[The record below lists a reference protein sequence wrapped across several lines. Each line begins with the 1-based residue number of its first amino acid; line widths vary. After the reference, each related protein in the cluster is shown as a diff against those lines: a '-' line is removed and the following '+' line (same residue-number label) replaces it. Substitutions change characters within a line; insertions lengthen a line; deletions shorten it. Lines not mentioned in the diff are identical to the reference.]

1 MNAPQGTRTCLYDS
15 ASLDKVLDRMAQQ
28 AAGLLHGRGPVAVV
42 GVLRRG
48 APLADR
54 LTQRM
59 VQRHGLAPPLR
70 LDLSVKRY
78 ADDLTLLFPDTQFAE
93 APHQAALDL
102 RDHTLLVVDDV
113 LYTGHSALKV
123 VDWLTRKRPA
133 AVRLVVL
140 ADRCVTTLPLRA
152 DVVGLRLEVAPTDIV
167 ECHVPPYE
175 PDFSI
180 QLLQPAPAGRAV

>member
-1 MNAPQGTRTCLYDS
+1 
-15 ASLDKVLDRMAQQ
+15 MAQQ
-28 AAGLLHGRGPVAVV
+28 AAGLLRANGLVAVV

-54 LTQRM
+54 LTRRM
-59 VQRHGLAPPLR
+59 VQYHGLAPPLR
-70 LDLSVKRY
+70 LNLSVKRY
-78 ADDLTLLFPDTQFAE
+78 ADNLELLFPDTLLTEEPQ
-93 APHQAALDL
+93 HAALDL
-102 RDHTLLVVDDV
+102 SGHNLLVVDDV

-123 VDWLTRKRPA
+123 VDWLARKRPA
-133 AVRLVVL
+133 AIHLAVLV
-140 ADRCVTTLPLRA
+140 DRCVTTLPLSA

-180 QLLQPAPAGRAV
+180 QLLRPGAQGRTDGKELPHVQRP